1 MLFELAAQIEKK
13 QAWRKAAMMPSPTRF
28 VSLLIIVY
36 SEREKRDREAPVL
49 GNCESHRT
57 QCHKPD
63 WKLQGLFGNFIIVQ
77 TRLSLILKINGG
89 LRIIASR

>member
-1 MLFELAAQIEKK
+1 MVFELAAQIEKK
-13 QAWRKAAMMPSPTRF
+13 QAWRKAAMMRSPTSF

-36 SEREKRDREAPVL
+36 SEREKRERKAPVL
-49 GNCESHRT
+49 GNCESHERT

-77 TRLSLILKINGG
+77 TRLSLVLKIYGG
-89 LRIIASR
+89 L